1 MGVEKECYNQK
12 DVQAV
17 RINKHYLYDINYNRK
32 RNVSSTF
39 SLKLMLM
46 LHPLGIG
53 DIHGMSES
61 LVFISGFGGGEP
73 LRLWM
78 IFKRCASRPLLP

>member
-1 MGVEKECYNQK
+1 
-12 DVQAV
+12 
-17 RINKHYLYDINYNRK
+17 
-32 RNVSSTF
+32 
-39 SLKLMLM
+39 M